1 MNIMK
6 CEIEYRKKTERY
18 DMEKISMKKVLNN
31 IIYLTIGCVITAFAV
46 NYILK
51 PNGLITS
58 GITGLAIILE
68 KYTNINYSYIYYFFT
83 IIILIITYVFMGKKE
98 ILKIV
103 FLSILYPTVLLVMQN
118 FEFKFV
124 ENDLLL
130 ASIYFSIFY
139 GIGVG
144 MILRKSFSFGGT
156 DTIARILNKKL
167 FPSINVSYI
176 MLVLDGIII
185 IISAFTF
192 GRNIALYSVISQI
205 MVTKVCDYAMFGFG
219 TKLYKLEI
227 ISNKYEDIS
236 NFILNQLGRGVTV
249 FKVKGGY
256 TNEEK
261 IQIETVCSP
270 NQSIII
276 QKFIKE
282 IDKYAFVK
290 VVPMISV
297 WGKGERFIDINSE

>member
-1 MNIMK
+1 MDK
-6 CEIEYRKKTERY
+6 VKLKKL
-18 DMEKISMKKVLNN
+18 LNST
-31 IIYLTIGCVITAFAV
+31 IYLIIGCVITAFSV

-68 KYTNINYSYIYYFFT
+68 KYIFINYSYIYYFITF
-83 IIILIITYVFMGKKE
+83 IILIVTYLLMGKKE
-98 ILKIV
+98 IGRII

-118 FEFKFV
+118 FEFKFI

-144 MILRKSFSFGGT
+144 MILRKGFSFGGT
-156 DTIARILNKKL
+156 DTIARILNKKFL
-167 FPSINVSYI
+167 PSINVSYI
-176 MLVLDGIII
+176 MLGLDGIII

-192 GRNIALYSVISQI
+192 GRNIALYSVISQLI
-205 MVTKVCDYAMFGFG
+205 VTRVCDYTMFGFG

-227 ISNKYEDIS
+227 ISCKYEEIS
-236 NFILNQLGRGVTV
+236 EFIMFQLGRGVTV
-249 FKVKGGY
+249 SNIKGGY
-256 TNEEK
+256 TNYDK
-261 IQIETVCSP
+261 IQIESVCSP
-270 NQSIII
+270 NQSIMI

-282 IDKYAFVK
+282 IDQAAFVK
-290 VVPMISV
+290 VSPIISV
-297 WGKGERFIDINSE
+297 WGKGSRFIDINLED

>member
-1 MNIMK
+1 MENI
-6 CEIEYRKKTERY
+6 KKLFSN
-18 DMEKISMKKVLNN
+18 MV
-31 IIYLTIGCVITAFAV
+31 YLVTGCVITAFSV

-68 KYTNINYSYIYYFFT
+68 KYMNINYSYIYYFITF
-83 IIILIITYVFMGKKE
+83 IILIVTYLLMGKKE
-98 ILKIV
+98 IVKII

-118 FEFKFV
+118 IEFKFV

-144 MILRKSFSFGGT
+144 MILRKGFSFGGT
-156 DTIARILNKKL
+156 DTIARILNKKF

-176 MLVLDGIII
+176 MLMLDGVVI

-192 GRNIALYSVISQI
+192 GRNIALYSVISQMI
-205 MVTKVCDYAMFGFG
+205 VTKVCDYAMFGFG

-227 ISNKYEDIS
+227 ISSQYEDIS
-236 NFILNQLGRGVTV
+236 KFVMHKLGRGVTV

-256 TNEEK
+256 TNDEK
-261 IQIETVCSP
+261 VQIETVCSP
-270 NQSIII
+270 NQSIMI
-276 QKFIKE
+276 QKYIKE
-282 IDKYAFVK
+282 TDQAAFVK
-290 VVPMISV
+290 VMPIVSV
-297 WGKGERFIDINSE
+297 WGKGNRFIDINMEGP

>member
-1 MNIMK
+1 MENI
-6 CEIEYRKKTERY
+6 KKIFY
-18 DMEKISMKKVLNN
+18 NM
-31 IIYLTIGCVITAFAV
+31 IYLITGCVITAFAV

-58 GITGLAIILE
+58 GVTGLAIIFE

-83 IIILIITYVFMGKKE
+83 FIILIITYLIMGRKE
-98 ILKIV
+98 IAKII
-103 FLSILYPTVLLVMQN
+103 FLSILYPTVLLMMQN
-118 FEFKFV
+118 IEFKFV

-130 ASIYFSIFY
+130 ASIYFSCFY

-144 MILRKSFSFGGT
+144 MILRKGFSFGGT
-156 DTIARILNKKL
+156 DTIARMLNRKL

-176 MLVLDGIII
+176 MLMLDGVVI

-205 MVTKVCDYAMFGFG
+205 MVTKVCDYVMFGFG

-227 ISNKYEDIS
+227 ISLKYEDIS
-236 NFILNQLGRGVTV
+236 KFVMNELGRGVTLS
-249 FKVKGGY
+249 KIKGGY
-256 TNEEK
+256 TNDEK

-270 NQSIII
+270 NQSIMIR
-276 QKFIKE
+276 KYIKE
-282 IDKYAFVK
+282 IDQAAFVK
-290 VVPMISV
+290 VMPIVSV
-297 WGKGERFIDINSE
+297 WGKGNRFIDINIER